1 MGNVYRIEPGPLAGT
16 VEAPASRDVL
26 RRAILAAALGGG
38 ASYLEGRILLSRE
51 VRSLLDGL
59 ACLGAVWRKT
69 ETGLEIIGLRRGE
82 DKGRWAEKFSSQ
94 SWRLRPAS
102 ASAKTGALQEAGEK
116 GAPFFGFAS
125 PVEAGEAAAD
135 PKGTEALGGGRM
147 SPGYYLPAGQAGPLP
162 EIHCDGAPALLP
174 LLLPLALARRGGVRF
189 FGRELKTA
197 PLAVYQEIFK
207 EQDITWHFAGEEEA
221 GSFALP
227 SLTVTGWLRPG
238 SFTLPSGT
246 NPLLLTGLLFILPLL
261 KADSVLILEQ
271 PLLGGD
277 ELDLS
282 IRMLGDFGADV
293 SRCQD
298 QRVAVP
304 GRQRL
309 QSRYYRVE
317 SSYGLAA
324 YFLTAGALGQA
335 VEVKG
340 LLARSLQTARR
351 ILDLLETQGCRL
363 IQGENGGIRF
373 MPPTDFGSFP
383 FIDCSQ
389 APELLPLLALSA
401 AAAPGERM
409 ISGPKHSFAAQS
421 RLLEGCAAAL
431 QSLGAEVAWQG
442 QGLLVRGGQGLTGG
456 GEVDG
461 KGMGR
466 LALLVAIAASVCRQP
481 VRLKGG
487 EAAEAVWPGFWEEYR
502 RLGGRV
508 IQE

>member
-1 MGNVYRIEPGPLAGT
+1 M
-16 VEAPASRDVL
+16 
-26 RRAILAAALGGG
+26 
-38 ASYLEGRILLSRE
+38 
-51 VRSLLDGL
+51 
-59 ACLGAVWRKT
+59 
-69 ETGLEIIGLRRGE
+69 
-82 DKGRWAEKFSSQ
+82 
-94 SWRLRPAS
+94 
-102 ASAKTGALQEAGEK
+102 
-116 GAPFFGFAS
+116 
-125 PVEAGEAAAD
+125 
-135 PKGTEALGGGRM
+135 
-147 SPGYYLPAGQAGPLP
+147 
-162 EIHCDGAPALLP
+162 
-174 LLLPLALARRGGVRF
+174 
-189 FGRELKTA
+189 
-197 PLAVYQEIFK
+197 
-207 EQDITWHFAGEEEA
+207 
-221 GSFALP
+221 
-227 SLTVTGWLRPG
+227 
-238 SFTLPSGT
+238 
-246 NPLLLTGLLFILPLL
+246 PLL

-409 ISGPKHSFAAQS
+409 ISGRSIPLLPRAGCWKAVP
-421 RLLEGCAAAL
+421 RLCSPWEQRLPGR
-431 QSLGAEVAWQG
+431 
-442 QGLLVRGGQGLTGG
+442 VR
-456 GEVDG
+456 
-461 KGMGR
+461 
-466 LALLVAIAASVCRQP
+466 AFWC
-481 VRLKGG
+481 G
-487 EAAEAVWPGFWEEYR
+487 EAR
-502 RLGGRV
+502 D
-508 IQE
+508 